1 MSQSFAPGGV
11 AVITGGAS
19 GIGRAAARRAA
30 QAGMRIA
37 LVDVDGERLAQTA
50 AELHETIG
58 RDQVLTSTA
67 DVADFSA
74 MQDLAQQV
82 AARWGSPT
90 LLMNNAAA
98 FVSGGPG
105 GILDANENWQR
116 VFAVNVMGV
125 VNGVQA
131 FLPGMLAAGRPGVI
145 VNTGSKQGLTNPPG
159 NPAYN
164 TSKAAVNAYT
174 QNLARDLRE
183 GDGARDRREGEGAG
197 ISAHLLIPGWTTT
210 GTAEHRPGAWLPAQV
225 IDHMEEAIAQDR
237 FFILCPDDDTPN
249 DVDHKRIFWNAMD
262 IIADRPALSRWHP
275 DYKDDFAA
283 FMAKDLPGKG

>member
-1 MSQSFAPGGV
+1 MPEAFVKDGV

-30 QAGMRIA
+30 AAGMRIA
-37 LVDVDGERLAQTA
+37 LVDVNPAKLAAVAGELAA
-50 AELHETIG
+50 VLGRDNVIAEL
-58 RDQVLTSTA
+58 L
-67 DVADFSA
+67 DVADYPA
-74 MQDLAQQV
+74 MEALAGV
-82 AARWGSPT
+82 VEARWKAPR

-98 FVSGGPG
+98 FVSGGAG
-105 GILDANENWQR
+105 GILDANDNWQR
-116 VFAVNVMGV
+116 LFAVNVMGI

-131 FLPGMLAAGRPGVI
+131 FLPGMLAAAEEAVI

-183 GDGARDRREGEGAG
+183 RPGSK

-210 GTAEHRPGAWLPAQV
+210 GDAAPKPGAWMPEQV
-225 IDHMEEAIAQDR
+225 IDFMEKAIGDGR
-237 FFILCPDDDTPN
+237 FFILCPDGETSPETDR
-249 DVDHKRIFWNAMD
+249 KRLYWNALD
-262 IIADRPALSRWHP
+262 IILGRPALSRWHP
-275 DYKDDFAA
+275 DYREAFAA
-283 FMAKDLPGKG
+283 FMQRELPADLGK